1 MNANQKKIV
10 FLEMILIGLVL
21 FGYFTKTLTFNLLVT
36 ILIFYSICVIAWFYY
51 KSNQDIA
58 RIPAVDNPLVFGEWP
73 YYIIYLIFIGIILML
88 IAKLPFDIKTLIDK
102 RKF

>member
-1 MNANQKKIV
+1 
-10 FLEMILIGLVL
+10 
-21 FGYFTKTLTFNLLVT
+21 
-36 ILIFYSICVIAWFYY
+36 
-51 KSNQDIA
+51 
-58 RIPAVDNPLVFGEWP
+58 VDNPLVFGEWP

>member
-36 ILIFYSICVIAWFYY
+36 ILIFYAICVIAWFYY
-51 KSNQDIA
+51 KSN
-58 RIPAVDNPLVFGEWP
+58 
-73 YYIIYLIFIGIILML
+73 
-88 IAKLPFDIKTLIDK
+88 
-102 RKF
+102 